1 MRATIKAAVAAVAS
15 MTLAGLV
22 ALPVQAQEAGAESFD
37 GLELKAKSR
46 ADQVWVLPEADFS
59 GYQRFMIAEPVVAF
73 ARDWER
79 NMKRGGTTRVRPAD
93 MERIQTGMAEI
104 FLEVFTQELEKAGYA
119 VVEEPG
125 DDVLLLR
132 PAIVDLWVTAPDVAS
147 PGRSRTYVTSA
158 GSARL
163 YVELYDSVTGDILA
177 RAVDFKRARERSQ
190 FQWSTPASNRQEALD
205 IVRRWAKMLV
215 EASDEVRSREE

>member
-1 MRATIKAAVAAVAS
+1 MRASVKAAVAAVAS
-15 MTLAGLV
+15 MTLAGLGT
-22 ALPVQAQEAGAESFD
+22 LPAQAQEAGAESFD

-79 NMKRGGTTRVRPAD
+79 NMKRSATTRVRPAD

-190 FQWSTPASNRQEALD
+190 FQWSTPASNRQEARD

>member
-1 MRATIKAAVAAVAS
+1 
-15 MTLAGLV
+15 
-22 ALPVQAQEAGAESFD
+22 
-37 GLELKAKSR
+37 
-46 ADQVWVLPEADFS
+46 
-59 GYQRFMIAEPVVAF
+59 
-73 ARDWER
+73 
-79 NMKRGGTTRVRPAD
+79 
-93 MERIQTGMAEI
+93 
-104 FLEVFTQELEKAGYA
+104 

-147 PGRSRTYVTSA
+147 PGRSRTYVANA

-163 YVELYDSVTGDILA
+163 YIEFYDSVTGDIIA

-190 FQWSTPASNRQEALD
+190 FQWATPAMNRQEARD

-215 EASDEVRSREE
+215 EASDEVRSAKE